1 MNGVRG
7 VHRLARGGGTA
18 AALGGGG
25 QARAGQ
31 CPSGPREDLQGSQ
44 RLGDAGT
51 EAVAQQARG
60 RRHCFGIPTWIVLG
74 AARAVGREVE
84 QVGHQG
90 NAGDAVDDGVM
101 HPKHHG
107 GGTAGEAFEQRHLPK
122 RPIPGQTPTHQLADV
137 GGQVIVGCG
146 LVEPVERKVMVEVEV
161 GVVDPAGPVGAEGH
175 GCQSPAEGWNQRHPV
190 RHVCPQRG
198 RIEAVRGG

>member
-7 VHRLARGGGTA
+7 AFIGWPA
-18 AALGGGG
+18 
-25 QARAGQ
+25 
-31 CPSGPREDLQGSQ
+31 GSQ